1 MKYRDEIH
9 IAMMALVF
17 SCAMF
22 AIYAVVPK
30 DAVVAAKAR
39 ATVTEAPETAAEAEA
54 IRSSQEEDAGF
65 PIYTQDSNYD
75 YDDSSDDSDN
85 SDQSYYDNSDTGTDT
100 SDTTA
105 SDTDNSYVDSSTD
118 NSYNDGSSDNVV
130 DEGTSQPGDY
140 DYTDSTDDSGDGFTY
155 YEPDNTG
162 TDDTTSSDNGD
173 YVEE

>member
-54 IRSSQEEDAGF
+54 IRSSQEDDAGF
-65 PIYTQDSNYD
+65 PTVMTRLMITVQIPARIIPTRIIPMSIHPL
-75 YDDSSDDSDN
+75 
-85 SDQSYYDNSDTGTDT
+85 
-100 SDTTA
+100 TTILM
-105 SDTDNSYVDSSTD
+105 TVP
-118 NSYNDGSSDNVV
+118 VIM
-130 DEGTSQPGDY
+130 
-140 DYTDSTDDSGDGFTY
+140 
-155 YEPDNTG
+155 
-162 TDDTTSSDNGD
+162 
-173 YVEE
+173 

>member
-54 IRSSQEEDAGF
+54 IRSSL
-65 PIYTQDSNYD
+65 PIQLLPIQLLPTRTIPMSIHPL
-75 YDDSSDDSDN
+75 
-85 SDQSYYDNSDTGTDT
+85 
-100 SDTTA
+100 TTIMM
-105 SDTDNSYVDSSTD
+105 TVP
-118 NSYNDGSSDNVV
+118 VIM
-130 DEGTSQPGDY
+130 
-140 DYTDSTDDSGDGFTY
+140 
-155 YEPDNTG
+155 
-162 TDDTTSSDNGD
+162 
-173 YVEE
+173 

>member
-54 IRSSQEEDAGF
+54 IRSSQEDDAGF
-65 PIYTQDSNYD
+65 PISTQDSNYD
-75 YDDSSDDSDN
+75 YDDSSDIDYSSDVA
-85 SDQSYYDNSDTGTDT
+85 DDT
-100 SDTTA
+100 SDDVTPDPIVYIT
-105 SDTDNSYVDSSTD
+105 DTGSKYHRADCRTLKDSKIEKHLSEVIGSY
-118 NSYNDGSSDNVV
+118 
-130 DEGTSQPGDY
+130 QPCGVCHPP
-140 DYTDSTDDSGDGFTY
+140 TQ
-155 YEPDNTG
+155 
-162 TDDTTSSDNGD
+162 
-173 YVEE
+173 

>member
-85 SDQSYYDNSDTGTDT
+85 SDTGTDT
-100 SDTTA
+100 SDTLLPIQLLPTRTIPM
-105 SDTDNSYVDSSTD
+105 SIH
-118 NSYNDGSSDNVV
+118 
-130 DEGTSQPGDY
+130 PL
-140 DYTDSTDDSGDGFTY
+140 
-155 YEPDNTG
+155 
-162 TDDTTSSDNGD
+162 TTIMMT
-173 YVEE
+173 VPVIM

>member
-39 ATVTEAPETAAEAEA
+39 STVTEAPETAAEAEA

-75 YDDSSDDSDN
+75 YDDSIIQTQVPILPIQLLPTRTIPMSIHPL
-85 SDQSYYDNSDTGTDT
+85 
-100 SDTTA
+100 TTIMM
-105 SDTDNSYVDSSTD
+105 TVP
-118 NSYNDGSSDNVV
+118 VIM
-130 DEGTSQPGDY
+130 
-140 DYTDSTDDSGDGFTY
+140 
-155 YEPDNTG
+155 
-162 TDDTTSSDNGD
+162 
-173 YVEE
+173 